1 MLFATWLLGGCLWES
16 WVVFPAIASPP
27 TLTLSYWVCAWKC
40 PKWSLSVLSKL
51 VMMSQHLLWR
61 RLDFGGFDR
70 VLPYTMDTLI
80 LTMCPHLE
88 SAFLAFCG
96 GLTEL
101 CLFRTDRFPTHH
113 LHHMSD
119 VSELYQ
125 STCLNGFP
133 FGSSTDTDKQQTL
146 TETKLLILLMLSN
159 NAELTDQII
168 LHI

>member
-1 MLFATWLLGGCLWES
+1 
-16 WVVFPAIASPP
+16 
-27 TLTLSYWVCAWKC
+27 
-40 PKWSLSVLSKL
+40 
-51 VMMSQHLLWR
+51 MMSQHLLWR
-61 RLDFGGFDR
+61 RWDFGGFDR